1 MFLLSK
7 IDTHTFR
14 HFRGKFHRILPLV
27 LFLATLVGCSH
38 APNALETGS
47 SADNQITALPTPTPI
62 PGISDCMFSDGSPK
76 IPQVG
81 QNSSSQNPNGQGV
94 TTNTPA
100 EPIRGIYIS
109 GPIAGTYLMDDF
121 IRMADETELNAF
133 VIDIKNDSGEVTYHM
148 DAPTVQEIESDIN
161 YIPDLETLV
170 QTCKKHGIYLIARVV
185 AFKDPYLAESRPEL
199 ALHKSDGSI
208 FYDNSGLAWVNP
220 YETAVWDYLMEIS
233 IAAADIGF
241 DEIQFDYVRFSTDR
255 GMQDVDFG
263 PAAEEKDKTQIIT
276 EFMEYAYDTLSAV
289 PIKVSADVFGTIIDN
304 DYDQTIVGQK
314 YSALAAYT
322 DFICPMVYPSHY
334 GPNVYNIAI
343 PDAAPYD
350 TVFAAMIASKKALG
364 EYGTGFIASLENRDN
379 TPHAKVRP
387 WLQAFTAT
395 WVNGHITYTP
405 SEVRAQIQAVYD
417 AGYEEWILWNAA
429 VKYDQ
434 AYFLATP

>member
-1 MFLLSK
+1 MFLLHKVCNIHNIHKNHTLHSK
-7 IDTHTFR
+7 
-14 HFRGKFHRILPLV
+14 HFVRGLRRLLPVALC
-27 LFLATLVGCSH
+27 LAMLTAC
-38 APNALETGS
+38 GS
-47 SADNQITALPTPTPI
+47 SPASSKPATTDNSVTAAPSPTPL
-62 PGISDCMFSDGSPK
+62 PGLSDYTFPEGMPVV
-76 IPQVG
+76 PPAG
-81 QNSSSQNPNGQGV
+81 QKTADEESE
-94 TTNTPA
+94 

-148 DAPTVQEIESDIN
+148 DAPSVQAIESDIN

-170 QTCKKHGIYLIARVV
+170 QTCKEHGIYLIARVV
-185 AFKDPYLAESRPEL
+185 AFKDPYLAQARPEL

-220 YETAVWDYLMEIS
+220 YDTAVWDYLMEIS
-233 IAAADIGF
+233 KAAAAIGF

-263 PAAEEKDKTQIIT
+263 PAADGKDKTQIIT

-289 PIKVSADVFGTIIDN
+289 PVKVSADVFGTIIDN
-304 DYDQTIVGQK
+304 DYDQTIVGQE
-314 YSALAAYT
+314 YSELAAHC

-334 GPNVYNIAI
+334 GPGVYNIAI

-350 TVFAAMIASKKALG
+350 TVFTSMIASKKVLD
-364 EYGTGFIASLENRDN
+364 EYGNGFIASLETRDN

-395 WVNGHITYTP
+395 WVSGHIPYTP

-434 AYFLATP
+434 AYFEPSH